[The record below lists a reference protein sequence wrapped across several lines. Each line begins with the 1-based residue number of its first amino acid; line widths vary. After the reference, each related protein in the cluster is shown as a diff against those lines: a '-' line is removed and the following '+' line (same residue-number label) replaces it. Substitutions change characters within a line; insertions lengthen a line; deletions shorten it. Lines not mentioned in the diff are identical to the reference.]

1 MSSLYS
7 DGEFYKTNTIFNP
20 FIKKVVKDLTP
31 GTVIDFGC
39 GIGTNIYNL
48 KKMGWNVYGVER
60 EPIAV
65 EKAQELIGGDKIFER
80 DINELDFDL
89 LPSFDLAL
97 CNYVLQ
103 HINKDDVFTF
113 FNKLFRKT
121 KKESYYII
129 SFFDDRDGITFSEI
143 NDYLNKNNWTLE
155 SCKRWERLDTNHGS
169 PHIHKGIES
178 LWLYHVN

>member
-60 EPIAV
+60 
-65 EKAQELIGGDKIFER
+65 
-80 DINELDFDL
+80 
-89 LPSFDLAL
+89 
-97 CNYVLQ
+97 
-103 HINKDDVFTF
+103 
-113 FNKLFRKT
+113 
-121 KKESYYII
+121 
-129 SFFDDRDGITFSEI
+129 
-143 NDYLNKNNWTLE
+143 
-155 SCKRWERLDTNHGS
+155 
-169 PHIHKGIES
+169 
-178 LWLYHVN
+178 